1 MADIELEVQIDL
13 TSSGQGTLTFKS
25 EDIIS
30 CNIIEEVDPIS
41 NKLPINTCNV
51 VLYSD
56 KDIFNILNSEGI
68 SRYLNRG
75 IPFTILAKIPNQ
87 SSEEIEELNFGKFY
101 LDTWDGTHRFEG
113 QFHLVSILGILDK
126 IRNKSEYYIP
136 SEPKQLYSNVLN
148 DIYNKLPQIYKNL
161 FTFDT
166 EELIDSPTNE
176 LQVTG
181 LLPAGASIKDWI
193 QTIAFSGNLT
203 VEDSRSKDLIISPID
218 YDYQDIYE
226 EEIPVIDKSEI
237 FDQVKITSLE
247 LVTDVSVNVNY
258 YFFIN
263 FIFDDNI
270 DECRKN
276 GRPLNPAEDYTQL
289 NNLPINPNT
298 GKINKNT
305 KYSYSSEHII
315 SSYLI
320 LKSETNNDDWIREYE
335 YSPESQEDLSNSFTY
350 IFQETAYYR
359 IYVSYVQKRTEQIL
373 TKELPNIE
381 NRQRNSAEIKDN
393 PLITG
398 NNPNAQT
405 TGNAEECANNLLKY
419 YSAMKLQIEFECL
432 CLNNL
437 RTGRKAHI
445 WTPYG
450 DYVSGFITK
459 QEINLAGGFLT
470 KVTALCDNNYGEM
483 KYYMLDLGFSPEEG
497 LDQEIYMSTGSE
509 LSNIII

>member
-1 MADIELEVQIDL
+1 MANRGLEVQIDL
-13 TSSGQGTLTFKS
+13 TSSGQGILTFKS
-25 EDIIS
+25 ENIIS
-30 CNIIEEVDPIS
+30 CNIVEEVDPIS
-41 NKLPINTCNV
+41 NKLPIDTCDV

-56 KDIFNILNSEGI
+56 KDIFNILNAEGI
-68 SRYLNRG
+68 SGYLNRG
-75 IPFTILAKIPNQ
+75 VPFAILLKIPNQ
-87 SSEEIEELNFGKFY
+87 SLEETEEINFGKFY

-126 IRNKSEYYIP
+126 IRNKSEYYI
-136 SEPKQLYSNVLN
+136 SGEKKQIYSNIFD
-148 DIYNKLPQIYKNL
+148 DIYSKLSQQYKTMFEFN
-161 FTFDT
+161 TDK
-166 EELIDSPTNE
+166 LIGSPTNE
-176 LQVTG
+176 LQVAG

-226 EEIPVIDKSEI
+226 EEIPVIDKAEI

-258 YFFIN
+258 YFLIN

-298 GKINKNT
+298 GEINKNT

-320 LKSETNNDDWIREYE
+320 LKSETNNDDWMREYE
-335 YSPESQEDLSNSFTY
+335 YSPKSQEDLSNSFAYT
-350 IFQETAYYR
+350 FQETAYYR

-373 TKELPNIE
+373 TKQLPNRE
-381 NRQRNSAEIKDN
+381 SRQINSVEIKDN

-405 TGNAEECANNLLKY
+405 TGNAKECANNLLKY
-419 YSAMKLQIEFECL
+419 YSTIKLQIEFECL

-483 KYYMLDLGFSPEEG
+483 KYYMLDLSFTPEEG
-497 LDQEIYMSTGSE
+497 LDQEIYMSSGSE
-509 LSNIII
+509 LSNITI